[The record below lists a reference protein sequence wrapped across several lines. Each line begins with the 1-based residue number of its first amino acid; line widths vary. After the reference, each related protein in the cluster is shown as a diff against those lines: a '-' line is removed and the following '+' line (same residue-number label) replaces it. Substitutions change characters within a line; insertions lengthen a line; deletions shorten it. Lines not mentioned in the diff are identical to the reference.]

1 MEARSAVGLLI
12 LFYIIAL
19 FFRMPVRLVERF
31 NIGHLSLLAG
41 CQTIEINF
49 EFLSIPSEIQFR
61 VDNIATLMR

>member
-31 NIGHLSLLAG
+31 KIGHLSLLAE
-41 CQTIEINF
+41 CQTSEANL
-49 EFLSIPSEIQFR
+49 EFLSTPTEITFW